1 MDLSRV
7 WLLFV
12 MSSRARLWLADRP
25 ANDTTRF
32 RWCHNGF
39 TITTR
44 VIRPSIQFLIWLL
57 LCWIVF
63 VCLLICLFLL
73 IVSYQMEGKENTEHF
88 TGRYLHS
95 FLFGTDRLLGFFFFL
110 FFFFFR
116 LLSIEVA
123 YASGWQLRQQ
133 KKKKKEKEGRILTQQ
148 HQHHIKM
155 LRNNVTWTCGR
166 GTGGCINQNEKWAF
180 FSFFLSL
187 KYSLFI
193 Q

>member
-1 MDLSRV
+1 MLFYLLSCWNFYLPLTDLVDLSRV

-95 FLFGTDRLLGFFFFL
+95 FLFGTDRLLGFFFF
-110 FFFFFR
+110 FFFFFFFVCYRLR
-116 LLSIEVA
+116 LLMQAVGNS
-123 YASGWQLRQQ
+123 ASR
-133 KKKKKEKEGRILTQQ
+133 KKRRKKKKEE
-148 HQHHIKM
+148 
-155 LRNNVTWTCGR
+155 
-166 GTGGCINQNEKWAF
+166 
-180 FSFFLSL
+180 
-187 KYSLFI
+187 Y
-193 Q
+193 